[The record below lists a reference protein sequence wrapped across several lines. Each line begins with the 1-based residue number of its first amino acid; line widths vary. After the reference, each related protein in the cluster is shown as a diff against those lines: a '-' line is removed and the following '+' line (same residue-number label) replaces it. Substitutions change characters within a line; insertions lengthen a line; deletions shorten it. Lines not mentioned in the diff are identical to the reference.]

1 MQLYSCKLYVHFV
14 GIMSIIHDL
23 LLLNA
28 TDEFDVCLTVHH
40 VDKLCR

>member
-14 GIMSIIHDL
+14 GIMIIIHKL

-28 TDEFDVCLTVHH
+28 TGEVWVQI
-40 VDKLCR
+40 